1 MITTLPKI
9 RPLQPK
15 ALRSVKKGA
24 YDAAL
29 ASLGFERR
37 CRQTPQAIG
46 TPADAV
52 AIVFGDR
59 HEHDFTANERWFA
72 KSGWERVEI
81 PEEEVIAWV
90 GNWMSELAKGRE
102 NPVRV
107 AVDVS
112 SMSRLRIAAVI
123 EAILELE
130 PEARAEVD
138 LLYTPAEFEPP
149 PEEDPSVFSVAP
161 VSDYFAGWWT
171 DLGTPLVAVIGVGY
185 ELEMAAS
192 AIDTLEPERTIVF
205 TPDGEDLRYA
215 EEVERANRALM
226 ATKGVDRGPI
236 PYEVANPFGCFTA
249 LEAQLSRLEAQSR
262 VALVPLGPKI
272 YAACA
277 MLAAGLH
284 PAQTQ
289 VIRVSAGDRQK
300 PLNRQSNGRL
310 CGLRVVMG
318 PADAEEA
325 FSTSSGQNL
334 LALDSSG
341 AKRLS

>member
-1 MITTLPKI
+1 VITSAPRI
-9 RPLQPK
+9 RPLQPRS
-15 ALRSVKKGA
+15 LRSIKKNQ

-37 CRQTPQAIG
+37 CRQTPKAIG
-46 TPADAV
+46 TPAIAA
-52 AIVFGDR
+52 AIAFGDR
-59 HEHDFTANERWFA
+59 REHDYAANERWFA
-72 KSGWERVEI
+72 QNGWEHVEI

-90 GNWMSELAKGRE
+90 GNWMSELAGRRDD
-102 NPVRV
+102 PVRV

-112 SMSRLRIAAVI
+112 SMSRMRIAAVI
-123 EAILELE
+123 EALLHLG

-149 PEEDPSVFSVAP
+149 PKEDPPVFSVAP
-161 VSDYFAGWWT
+161 VSSYFAGWWT
-171 DLGTPLVAVIGVGY
+171 DLGMPLVAVIGVGY

-192 AIDTLEPERTIVF
+192 AIDKLEPERTIVF
-205 TPDGEDLRYA
+205 TPDGEDPRYA
-215 EEVERANRALM
+215 REVERANRALM
-226 ATKGVDRGPI
+226 ATKGVDRPPT

-249 LEAQLSRLEAQSR
+249 LESQLSRLETQSR

-284 PAQTQ
+284 LEQTQ
-289 VIRVSAGDRQK
+289 VIRVSAGDRQQA
-300 PLNRQSNGRL
+300 LNRKSNGKL
-310 CGLRVVMG
+310 CGLRVVVG
-318 PADAEEA
+318 PADTE
-325 FSTSSGQNL
+325 GD
-334 LALDSSG
+334 LAHRVDESQILAPGD